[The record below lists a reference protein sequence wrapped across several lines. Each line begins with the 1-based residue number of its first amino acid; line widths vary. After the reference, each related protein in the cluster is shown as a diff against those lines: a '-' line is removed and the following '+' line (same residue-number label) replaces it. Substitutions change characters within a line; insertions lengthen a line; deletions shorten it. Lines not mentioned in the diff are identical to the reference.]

1 MRLELPARPADAQ
14 LAQIGV
20 LKGTFVAHPIGYSDH
35 VMPSADG
42 MPALDMAVLL
52 GAVIIEKHFTDDK
65 TAVGND
71 HYHAMDEKDL
81 ASFMRRLAL
90 LCDFYGSTERDLSGE
105 RLAIQNARRRIVAAR
120 DIAAGETLDE
130 ENLIPLRSN
139 RGIEIAQW
147 DVVVGRA
154 TSREISRG
162 APLEWTDLK

>member
-1 MRLELPARPADAQ
+1 
-14 LAQIGV
+14 
-20 LKGTFVAHPIGYSDH
+20 
-35 VMPSADG
+35 
-42 MPALDMAVLL
+42 
-52 GAVIIEKHFTDDK
+52 
-65 TAVGND
+65 
-71 HYHAMDEKDL
+71 
-81 ASFMRRLAL
+81 MRRLAL